1 MNTVFPIGFP
11 APTAL
16 YLTLF
21 VTTLLLH
28 VVFMNYVLA
37 GTAFL
42 ALAGLVKRKPADT
55 GNATISS
62 ILRDWMPFAVS
73 AAITM
78 GVAPILFVQILYKE
92 NFYTANLLLFHR
104 WMSIVPVLIVG
115 FYLTYLLKS
124 NKLAT
129 GQFALRIVVG
139 FGAAACFGFTAL
151 SWTENHLLSLD
162 RAVWTDMYAKGD
174 IFYRSRVI
182 LPRLAMWFC
191 GAFPTL
197 ATLVAWQLF
206 STQKNAP
213 EPQRQRSAR
222 HIALI
227 AAIGLT
233 AFVAS
238 AIVYFWMMPPE
249 SRHAAIGPMSKPYL
263 FVAGCGVVIQLAAWH
278 LVFHRRR
285 LTCVLL
291 QLASFGALGTI
302 LGTLIARESIR
313 ISAIDFERLYSQHA
327 DAATKGGLL
336 VFVAFAVVN
345 AAAIAWCFR
354 LVRRGRVRQL
364 D

>member
-1 MNTVFPIGFP
+1 MNTVFPFGFP

-21 VTTLLLH
+21 VMTLLLH
-28 VVFMNYVLA
+28 VIFMNYVLA
-37 GTAFL
+37 GTAYL
-42 ALAGLVKRKPADT
+42 AFAGLVKRKPVET
-55 GNATISS
+55 GNATIAS

-92 NFYTANLLLFHR
+92 SFYTANLLLFHR

-115 FYLTYLLKS
+115 FYLTYLLKGS
-124 NKLAT
+124 KLAT
-129 GQFALRIVVG
+129 GHVALRIFVG

-162 RAVWTDMYAKGD
+162 RAVWTGMYAKGD
-174 IFYRSRVI
+174 IFYRSPEI

-191 GAFPTL
+191 GAFPTM
-197 ATLVAWQLF
+197 ATLVAWQLL

-213 EPQRQRSAR
+213 EPQRRRSAR

-233 AFVAS
+233 AFVGS
-238 AIVYFWMMPPE
+238 AIVYFWIMSPE
-249 SRHAAIGPMSKPYL
+249 SRHAVIGPMSKPYL
-263 FVAGCGVVIQLAAWH
+263 FVAGSGVVIQLAAWH
-278 LVFHRRR
+278 LVFHGRR
-285 LTCVLL
+285 LTRRLL
-291 QLASFGALGTI
+291 LIASIGVIGTIFGAIT
-302 LGTLIARESIR
+302 ARESIR
-313 ISAIDFERLYSQHA
+313 ISAIDFERLYPQHA
-327 DAATKGGLL
+327 EAATKGGLL
-336 VFVAFAVVN
+336 VFIFFAVVN

-354 LVRRGRVRQL
+354 LARRGQIKHKK
-364 D
+364 